1 MTTDVTPQF
10 PKVERAVEPIQL
22 VDESGQL
29 LAGAEPGLD
38 DDEVLEA
45 LRWMM
50 LARNFD
56 EKCWNLQ
63 RQGKLNTFAPIVG
76 QEGAV
81 AGSAMALD
89 PKRDWIVPQY
99 RELPA
104 QLRHGVKLESIV
116 LYRQGHPDGA
126 IIPPGV
132 KAMPYQISLAAQIP
146 HAVGLAWGMKA
157 QEQSGV
163 SVAYFGDGASSEGD
177 FHESCNF
184 AGALGLPVIF
194 FLQNNQWAISTSRRQ
209 QSAVADLAARAQ
221 GYGMPGYSVDGN
233 DLLAVHRVMAQAVE
247 NALQGGGPSLI
258 EAHTFRLWAHTTA
271 DDPTRYVDPKDIE
284 NWSSRDPIQRM
295 QAYLQG
301 KNRWDDNVS
310 AAMQAEVAGLI
321 DEAFAKAAAYPRAS
335 QSSVYEHVYASTT
348 PALQRQQAWYHG
360 E

>member
-1 MTTDVTPQF
+1 M
-10 PKVERAVEPIQL
+10 KV
-22 VDESGQL
+22 
-29 LAGAEPGLD
+29 LD
-38 DDEVLEA
+38 
-45 LRWMM
+45 
-50 LARNFD
+50 
-56 EKCWNLQ
+56 
-63 RQGKLNTFAPIVG
+63 
-76 QEGAV
+76 
-81 AGSAMALD
+81 
-89 PKRDWIVPQY
+89 
-99 RELPA
+99 
-104 QLRHGVKLESIV
+104 
-116 LYRQGHPDGA
+116 
-126 IIPPGV
+126 
-132 KAMPYQISLAAQIP
+132 AA
-146 HAVGLAWGMKA
+146 
-157 QEQSGV
+157 
-163 SVAYFGDGASSEGD
+163 
-177 FHESCNF
+177 
-184 AGALGLPVIF
+184 ALGLPVIF